1 MLPVQVDKRDE
12 DAGWDPSTFVSEK
25 TGRGPLTPN
34 WQENSGGDTP
44 FITIYKAT
52 NNSSPKLSTQAL
64 QANCFEMSI

>member
-1 MLPVQVDKRDE
+1 VDKRDE

-34 WQENSGGDTP
+34 WQENTAGDTP

-52 NNSSPKLSTQAL
+52 KKPSTKLGTQAL
-64 QANCFEMSI
+64 LANWFESPV